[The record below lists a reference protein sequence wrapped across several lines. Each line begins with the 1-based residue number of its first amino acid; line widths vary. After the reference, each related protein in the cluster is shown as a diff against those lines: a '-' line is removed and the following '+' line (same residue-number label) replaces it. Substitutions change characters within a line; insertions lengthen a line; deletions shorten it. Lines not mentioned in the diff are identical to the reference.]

1 MHNRIYIL
9 SGGAPLLWGLL
20 LKRKGETMEILFGVL
35 LVLALGIV
43 GKAAESR
50 ASCERRDNI
59 LREMRERRK

>member
-1 MHNRIYIL
+1 
-9 SGGAPLLWGLL
+9 LWGLL
-20 LKRKGETMEILFGVL
+20 LKRKGEMMEILFGVL

-43 GKAAESR
+43 GKAAESK